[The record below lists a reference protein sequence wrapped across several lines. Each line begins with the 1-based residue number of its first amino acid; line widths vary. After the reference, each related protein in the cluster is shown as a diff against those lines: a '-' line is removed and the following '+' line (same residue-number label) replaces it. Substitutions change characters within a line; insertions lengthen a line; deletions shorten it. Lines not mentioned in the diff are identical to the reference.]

1 MRLMLVPILMRAY
14 RQDRLV
20 APGWLDRLLAE
31 LRRILMRRR
40 LITRSS
46 RSQDRQTSRPNSQ
59 VARRP
64 MPTTAPARA
73 IQRSGA
79 HVLRAS
85 FVPAAEDECG
95 NVSRSSTVAEVRSD
109 SLAGRRCQ
117 AWRSL

>member
-1 MRLMLVPILMRAY
+1 MRLMLVPILVRAY
-14 RQDRLV
+14 RQGRLV
-20 APGWLDRLLAE
+20 AAGWLARLLAE

-46 RSQDRQTSRPNSQ
+46 RSQDRQTSRPKQPGGQAADADDGASD
-59 VARRP
+59 P
-64 MPTTAPARA
+64 G
-73 IQRSGA
+73 RSGA

-95 NVSRSSTVAEVRSD
+95 KVSRSSTVAEVRSD